1 MAFSTSNQP
10 DDSKS
15 SITRQDK
22 LKECLEYHKDLI
34 NDLGVTKADFTIKRG
49 FYNSVN
55 QQFVYVFPS
64 EFRKEKG
71 FYFEIVTGDYQS
83 ASKDRIVYRIPN
95 NQNHEEEYELCLT
108 GAYSGS
114 FIVLVDEL
122 RSVNPTAVAISG
134 PTEAVLTGK
143 FVTTEEKIIS
153 PIFTRK
159 TPPLANNVMSTM
171 LADES
176 YSNMTIR
183 DYIAIQTGMPVSNK
197 EWLNELVKSIYQQ
210 PR

>member
-15 SITRQDK
+15 SISRQDK

-34 NDLGVTKADFTIKRG
+34 NDLGITKADFTIKRG
-49 FYNSVN
+49 FYNSMN

-71 FYFEIVTGDYQS
+71 FYFEIVTGDYYS
-83 ASKDRIVYRIPN
+83 ASKERTVYRIPN
-95 NQNHEEEYELCLT
+95 NQNYEEEYELCLT

-122 RSVNPTAVAISG
+122 RLVNPTAVAISG
-134 PTEAVLTGK
+134 PTEAVLNAK
-143 FVTTEEKIIS
+143 FTTEEKILS

-159 TPPLANNVMSTM
+159 TPPLANSAMNTM

-210 PR
+210 SR